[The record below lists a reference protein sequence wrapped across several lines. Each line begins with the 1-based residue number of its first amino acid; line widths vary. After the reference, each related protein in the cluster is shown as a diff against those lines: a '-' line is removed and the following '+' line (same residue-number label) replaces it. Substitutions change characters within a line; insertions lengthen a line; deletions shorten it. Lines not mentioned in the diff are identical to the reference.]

1 MSDSAQ
7 SELCRRLLVGRVMER
22 VRDRMPQQTT
32 ARQLINSMRRVCVG
46 LRGMCDSQREAMGA
60 AGQQLDAE
68 RFAIEDVL
76 LEELESWFD

>member
-1 MSDSAQ
+1 
-7 SELCRRLLVGRVMER
+7 MER